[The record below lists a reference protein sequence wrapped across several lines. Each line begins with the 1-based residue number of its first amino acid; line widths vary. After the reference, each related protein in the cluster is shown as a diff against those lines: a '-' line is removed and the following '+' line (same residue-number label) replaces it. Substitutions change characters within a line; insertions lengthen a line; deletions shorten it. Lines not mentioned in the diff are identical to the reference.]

1 MAWELGLF
9 LDGKGGTRGSLKQST
24 LSGFL
29 EGKAGKRKQLQR
41 GVPGPR
47 HTMAGRGLKV
57 EQRSL
62 LNVR

>member
-1 MAWELGLF
+1 MRTRTFLG
-9 LDGKGGTRGSLKQST
+9 GKGGTRSSLKQST

-41 GVPGPR
+41 GVPGPK
-47 HTMAGRGLKV
+47 HMMSGRGLKV
-57 EQRSL
+57 KQRSL